1 MCPCTSACMEE
12 GKRGRGKG
20 KEEWRRMT
28 GKMESEEMREEETD
42 NRGEMR
48 GGGEERDEHLWSG
61 LS

>member
-1 MCPCTSACMEE
+1 MEE